1 MLKTQTMFKVSDGV
15 IKMFKMFNEVNNAG
29 NAISA
34 SKWQVPTELLQ
45 RAPLCINKGEILNST
60 N

>member
-1 MLKTQTMFKVSDGV
+1 MLKTQTMFKVSNGV
-15 IKMFKMFNEVNNAG
+15 IKMFNEVNNAG